1 MRQDVRGRHVPAL
14 DGVRGLAIL
23 GVLASHILPALA
35 DAFRTPWA
43 WDTAAWTHS
52 GASGVD
58 LFFVLSGFL
67 ITGILLDTRDSPDYW
82 RSFFGRRAL
91 RIFPL
96 YYAFLATMYLRHP
109 PDGRPWT
116 FWLHL
121 SNWRRDL
128 GVSSNVLTWHLWSL
142 AIEEQFYFVW
152 PVLARLLPRRRVG
165 PACLAIAVASAAAR
179 GAACL
184 QGAGVETLHRM
195 TPLALDGLALGGFL
209 AWSLREA
216 PGLAGR
222 LRRLAPAI
230 LALSLA
236 VMWGL
241 GRLPLPFPTVF
252 AAGRLVVSIGGG
264 ALVLL
269 AADGSAWVDR
279 VLSARPLRWMGR
291 YCYGLYLLHPI
302 IVVKGTIFL
311 RGLVPRLPA
320 AWLFPVWS
328 LSIVA
333 GFLGSFLLAA
343 LSWRLI
349 EAPCLAARRFFPYRP
364 AISPAVPP
372 RPHFD
377 TARPGL
383 PSATPAES
391 PSSAAMRSE
400 SAR

>member
-1 MRQDVRGRHVPAL
+1 MPAL

-43 WDTAAWTHS
+43 WDTAAWTHV

-67 ITGILLDTRDSPDYW
+67 ITGILLDTRESPDYW

-96 YYAFLATMYLRHP
+96 YYAFLAIMYWRNP

-142 AIEEQFYFVW
+142 AIEEQFYFLW
-152 PVLARLLPRRRVG
+152 PVLMRLLPRRRVG
-165 PACLAIAVASAAAR
+165 LACLAIAAASAAAR
-179 GAACL
+179 GASYF
-184 QGAGVETLHRM
+184 QGVGVETMHRM

-216 PGLAGR
+216 PGLAAR
-222 LRRLAPAI
+222 LKQLAPAI
-230 LALSLA
+230 LALAMLA
-236 VMWGL
+236 MWGL
-241 GRLPLPFPTVF
+241 GRLSWPFPAAF

-269 AADGSAWVDR
+269 AANADGPAWVER
-279 VLSARPLRWMGR
+279 VLSTRPLRWMGR

-302 IVVKGTIFL
+302 VVVKGTIFL

-320 AWLFPVWS
+320 AWLFPVWI
-328 LSIVA
+328 LSVA
-333 GFLGSFLLAA
+333 VGFLGSCLLAA

-364 AISPAVPP
+364 APSPAVPP
-372 RPHFD
+372 QPHFA
-377 TARPGL
+377 TARPGAQSAMPAEA
-383 PSATPAES
+383 PSAPVTRAES
-391 PSSAAMRSE
+391 TH
-400 SAR
+400 